1 MNDLNTLDL
10 ASLLPS
16 SIADDEEVQ
25 ALAKVVTQKL
35 LDINDGINA
44 LLLWKN
50 LSRYDDATLLHL
62 AWELHTDLYEEDLS
76 KETREQLIRSSI
88 LWHMKKGTLYSVKLA
103 LHTVFKTGEVEEWPA
118 YGAAPYHFRIQGLT
132 EPAQDENKT
141 LQLVQLVQQSKN
153 LRSWLDSI
161 EFERQL
167 NGGYFI
173 GAGIM
178 DDEEIVTSSNLKDE
192 FVFSQSLGIGASI
205 MDDSE
210 VSVNGSIVL

>member
-1 MNDLNTLDL
+1 MNDLDTLDL
-10 ASLLPS
+10 ASLLPA
-16 SIADDEEVQ
+16 SIANDEEVQ

-35 LDINDGINA
+35 LNINDGINA
-44 LLLWKN
+44 LLLWKD

-62 AWELHTDLYEEDLS
+62 AWELHTDLYDEELS
-76 KETREQLIRSSI
+76 KKVREQLIRTSI

-103 LHTVFKTGEVEEWPA
+103 LRTVFQTGEVEEWPEYEA
-118 YGAAPYHFRIQGLT
+118 EPYRFRIQGLT
-132 EPAQDENKT
+132 ESVQDENKI
-141 LQLVQLVQQSKN
+141 LRLIQLIQQSKN

-167 NGGYFI
+167 KGGYFI

-178 DDEEIVTSSNLKDE
+178 DDEEIVVSSDLKDE
-192 FVFSQSLGIGASI
+192 FVFNQNLSIGAAI

-210 VSVNGSIVL
+210 VSINGYIV

>member
-1 MNDLNTLDL
+1 MNDLDTLDL

-44 LLLWKN
+44 LLLWKD

-62 AWELHTDLYEEDLS
+62 AWELHTDLYDEELS
-76 KETREQLIRSSI
+76 KEVREQLIRSSI
-88 LWHMKKGTLYSVKLA
+88 LWHMKKGTLYSVRLA
-103 LHTVFKTGEVEEWPA
+103 LRTVFQTGEVEEWPA
-118 YGAAPYHFRIQGLT
+118 YGADPYHFRIQGLT
-132 EPAQDENKT
+132 ESVQDENKI
-141 LQLVQLVQQSKN
+141 LRLIQLIQQSKN

-167 NGGYFI
+167 HGGYFI

-178 DDEEIVTSSNLKDE
+178 DDEEIVISSNLEDE
-192 FVFSQSLGIGASI
+192 FIFNQNLSIGAPV

-210 VSVNGSIVL
+210 VSINGSIV